1 MPKRISLYVL
11 LMVIVGVLLSHFSL
25 SQKENGLLLVV
36 DGREV
41 DAIGMVQE
49 KWVGLTRNCERIQSV
64 EPNALLY
71 LEIQRNIQEY
81 SPPSSETARLKSV
94 LTSNDWSLAVVEFKD
109 LLPAVLL
116 LRHVDGKPRIVP
128 NAIWSGET
136 HPWLAAP
143 FIRQY
148 LKRKAPQAPA
158 QLLECFNGP

>member
-41 DAIGMVQE
+41 DAIGMAQE
-49 KWVGLTRNCERIQSV
+49 KWVRLTRNCERIHSV

-81 SPPSSETARLKSV
+81 SPPSSETARIKSV
-94 LTSNDWSLAVVEFKD
+94 LTSNDWSLTVVEFKD

-116 LRHVDGKPRIVP
+116 LQHVDGKPRIVP

-158 QLLECFNGP
+158 QLLECFDRP